1 MTEESR
7 HLNLND
13 QQKTRLLS
21 LALGADERAASPSAD
36 EERGD
41 LLCDI
46 LRCPLP
52 AQGMGPDALPPATCG
67 SHSTL
72 HLVHGPPIR
81 HLLGS
86 SETDVSVLRRIKDY
100 AKALG
105 SRSESEVEKDVF
117 LAIYFAAIA
126 AARVCQGERITE
138 HTHKDLLR
146 FFGDF
151 VNARWMTTDLT
162 ELFRRAIEDYGAT
175 KHLNHGPVE

>member
-1 MTEESR
+1 MGKDLDD
-7 HLNLND
+7 LNLTD

-21 LALGADERAASPSAD
+21 FALDARNQEPSRSGD

-52 AQGMGPDALPPATCG
+52 APGSGADLSLAATG
-67 SHSTL
+67 AAHSTL
-72 HLVHGPPIR
+72 RLVQGPPIR
-81 HLLGS
+81 DLLGAP
-86 SETDVSVLRRIKDY
+86 ETDVSVLRRIKDY

-105 SRSESEVEKDVF
+105 ARAESEVEKDVF

-162 ELFRRAIEDYGAT
+162 QLFRRVIEDYDAT
-175 KHLNHGPVE
+175 KHLNHGPAE